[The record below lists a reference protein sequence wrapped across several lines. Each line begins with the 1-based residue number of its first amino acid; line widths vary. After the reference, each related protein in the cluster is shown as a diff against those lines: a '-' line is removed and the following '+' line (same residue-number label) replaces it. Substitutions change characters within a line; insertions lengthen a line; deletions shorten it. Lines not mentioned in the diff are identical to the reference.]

1 MLSKNK
7 FQWKELPGKVYTGI
21 EPKIYFWQGALK
33 LHSKK
38 TFPWKYLP
46 EIKELYHLIYIQSRP
61 ILFCLSA
68 QVTEIQHKEF
78 PTFGAS
84 RISACVDVI
93 IGSSSTT
100 SLSTASLKDLPSS
113 DSLTDDSLSLLL
125 TKSTM
130 LQFLAPL
137 AFESSL
143 WDSKVCEKDWDAS
156 YKTKKKIKDSAASSK
171 KSYEKLN
178 CIKLLN
184 P

>member
-1 MLSKNK
+1 M
-7 FQWKELPGKVYTGI
+7 
-21 EPKIYFWQGALK
+21 
-33 LHSKK
+33 KK
-38 TFPWKYLP
+38 
-46 EIKELYHLIYIQSRP
+46 LYHLIYIP
-61 ILFCLSA
+61 FCLPA

-100 SLSTASLKDLPSS
+100 SSSTASLKDLPSS

-143 WDSKVCEKDWDAS
+143 
-156 YKTKKKIKDSAASSK
+156 
-171 KSYEKLN
+171 
-178 CIKLLN
+178 
-184 P
+184 